1 MSSSF
6 APIPGIEASIG
17 KVNIP
22 ETILAAQQ
30 SGQVQPEGGAKEAG
44 AAFNNLLDTAVKA
57 LSDTQAGADNA
68 ITQLAAGQNVE
79 LHSVM
84 LAVEKANMTLQLAL
98 QIKNKITEAY
108 QDIMRMQI

>member
-6 APIPGIEASIG
+6 SPITGIEASIG

-30 SGQVQPEGGAKEAG
+30 SAQVHPEGGAKAAG
-44 AAFNNLLDTAVKA
+44 AAFSSLLDTAVKS
-57 LSDTQAGADNA
+57 LSETQVNADNA
-68 ITQLAAGQNVE
+68 IAQLAAGQNVE